1 MTNPYSNQAVNPVY
15 IVNPEDITI
24 ETGDL
29 SVDLTATNSKIDD
42 VISDTNDLVNLI
54 ADGALKVSLPAA
66 TVETLTP
73 SNVTNYAVESGG
85 NLDDILAALATTGGG
100 ATDVITK
107 LIAIAGCIDTS
118 KLQVDIKTITA
129 GETHIGQVG
138 CDTSKIDVSFK
149 TSGGTVAIPST
160 PTAYTAGYVVGTN
173 FEIANVGRK
182 NGGSGILYNFSLR
195 EIFGT
200 NAYNGQAVTCDNSTD
215 KITLNSHTLVD
226 GNKIKFGGTA
236 VPTGLTAGTTYYVVN
251 SATNDFKVAATYG
264 GTAINFTTDG
274 TSVTITEV
282 PLQAPML
289 LLLSNTALESV
300 SNNTLYDP
308 SGSVMETLKYPVNFS
323 SYTLVGR
330 HAISDG
336 DMQRGFKCA
345 VDSSSMYGVLLYNSS
360 STGILSKNAYLLL
373 TIIPLRD

>member
-160 PTAYTAGYVVGTN
+160 PTA
-173 FEIANVGRK
+173 
-182 NGGSGILYNFSLR
+182 
-195 EIFGT
+195 
-200 NAYNGQAVTCDNSTD
+200 
-215 KITLNSHTLVD
+215 
-226 GNKIKFGGTA
+226 
-236 VPTGLTAGTTYYVVN
+236 
-251 SATNDFKVAATYG
+251 
-264 GTAINFTTDG
+264 
-274 TSVTITEV
+274 
-282 PLQAPML
+282 
-289 LLLSNTALESV
+289 
-300 SNNTLYDP
+300 
-308 SGSVMETLKYPVNFS
+308 
-323 SYTLVGR
+323 
-330 HAISDG
+330 
-336 DMQRGFKCA
+336 
-345 VDSSSMYGVLLYNSS
+345 
-360 STGILSKNAYLLL
+360 
-373 TIIPLRD
+373 